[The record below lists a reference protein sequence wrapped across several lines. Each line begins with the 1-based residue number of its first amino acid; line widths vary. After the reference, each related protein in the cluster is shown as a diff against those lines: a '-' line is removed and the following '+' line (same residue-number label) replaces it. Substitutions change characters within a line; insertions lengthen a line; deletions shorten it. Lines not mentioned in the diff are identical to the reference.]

1 MAVADEMH
9 VVYPVPDATFDAEL
23 KRLTEAHPGI
33 GKRAKPIAALAA
45 RGVSRSIRR
54 GWARVRGTLGSL
66 AGLGTAVG
74 ATFTGAG
81 LVPGLVALAVAFVVT
96 EWLLK

>member
-1 MAVADEMH
+1 MTVTDEMH

-23 KRLTEAHPGI
+23 KRLTAAHPGI
-33 GKRAKPIAALAA
+33 GKRTRPAAAKAA
-45 RGVSRSIRR
+45 RWMSRSLRR

-66 AGLGTAVG
+66 AGLATGVG
-74 ATFTGAG
+74 AAFTGWG
-81 LVPGLVALAVAFVVT
+81 LVPGLVCLAVAFVVT